1 MWLANKH
8 KGHNKFQNQLFS
20 LLVPFKMY
28 REGCEDYGRFQFVI
42 TDRPDHSRCKVNF
55 TFNPNYPARLGK
67 SFNSMHKGDGFS
79 TKTIGKSLFLL
90 SK

>member
-8 KGHNKFQNQLFS
+8 KGHNKFQNKSFS

-42 TDRPDHSRCKVNF
+42 SDRPDYSRCKVNF
-55 TFNPNYPARLGK
+55 TFNPNYPAKFPK

-79 TKTIGKSLFLL
+79 AKTHGKSLFFII
-90 SK
+90 